1 MPLVYYRSVDDANI
15 YVWNICEKLKDLHT
29 KFPSLINVSNI
40 QKAVVRAMV
49 YTYAG
54 ENVEVDYNLDGS
66 PILLGVSK
74 YEHIS
79 ISHTKSYVVIVLS
92 SIKRYGVD
100 IEHIGRNFKRV
111 ASRFLSVNERLQ
123 MENSGL
129 KLYNMIDTLAVIWS
143 AKEAMYKLID
153 NPSFSFTEYYNVRVP
168 KIKFFNKFKA
178 LYSGDSIY
186 DNRELDLEYCLIQ
199 NHILVWVS
207 F

>member
-15 YVWNICEKLKDLHT
+15 YVWDICEKLNDIHT

-54 ENVEVDYNLDGS
+54 ENVEVDYNSDGS
-66 PILLGVSK
+66 PTLLGVSK
-74 YEHIS
+74 YEYIS
-79 ISHTKSYVVIVLS
+79 ISHTKNYVVIVLS
-92 SIKRYGVD
+92 RVKRYGVD
-100 IEHIGRNFKRV
+100 IEHIGRNFKKV
-111 ASRFLSVNERLQ
+111 ASRFLSINERLQ
-123 MENSGL
+123 IENSGF
-129 KLYNMIDTLAVIWS
+129 KLYNMIDALAIIWS

-168 KIKFFNKFKA
+168 KIKFFNKFNAQYSSDSTYGNKE
-178 LYSGDSIY
+178 LY
-186 DNRELDLEYCLIQ
+186 LEYCLIQ
-199 NHILVWVS
+199 NHILVWAS